1 MLIECGFENC
11 GRKNKRANVL
21 KQHEQM
27 MHTSTQK
34 CKLTFEEVH
43 AEGGEDECY
52 IETERGVINTR
63 ILNYWNENTVN

>member
-1 MLIECGFENC
+1 MVLIKCGFENC

-43 AEGGEDECY
+43 AVLKVSLLKVGRMNV
-52 IETERGVINTR
+52 T
-63 ILNYWNENTVN
+63 